1 MRRETLGWILVV
13 VGVGAS
19 IPVIINGIVIMVTA
33 TRGSTEGILNR
44 IRFEREMRKGMK
56 EGRIL
61 KLHGEYF
68 TILEDGTKD

>member
-44 IRFEREMRKGMK
+44 FRFEREMRKGMK